1 MNEVPIGRRVA
12 YWRNQRGMSQQVFAD
27 RLGKSK
33 SWVDKVE
40 RGVRS
45 LDKVSVLRDVAE
57 LLNVDPDVLLADT
70 GQPDPEQRAADRVD
84 AVRSALTRH
93 PGLAPPAGPAPDP
106 DRHRARIAHADA
118 VYGHGRYP
126 ALLGLLPSLLDDSH
140 RVPADQRVQVYR
152 LTALTLVKL
161 DVVDLAW
168 LAADRGLAV
177 ATGADDPVV
186 AAGAAAPLGQV
197 LRAAGRHRHAFETA
211 IVSAHQVVPLD
222 DEGTAAERA
231 ACAALLL
238 QAALAAAEQHD
249 PPTVA
254 ELLDDA
260 HGMTEPAGPERAAV
274 DAARVAAAAALGDGR
289 HAVAQHEA
297 LTAGPGWGLLPLEHR
312 AAHLVDVAPAYVLAG
327 DLIGAGRVLLA
338 ADRLAPAEVRVRP
351 AGRAALAGVLGGTR
365 HPDPALLAVAEAAG
379 VDAAR

>member
-1 MNEVPIGRRVA
+1 
-12 YWRNQRGMSQQVFAD
+12 MSQQQFAD

-40 RGVRS
+40 RGVRR
-45 LDKVSVLRDVAE
+45 LDKVSVIQEIAEVLR
-57 LLNVDPDVLLADT
+57 VDPDALVVGDQPDAAQPGGDLADLA
-70 GQPDPEQRAADRVD
+70 DLIDDVRA
-84 AVRSALTRH
+84 ALTRH
-93 PGLAPPAGPAPDP
+93 PGLALCPTTPAPDP
-106 DRHRARIAHADA
+106 GRWRARVVHADA

-126 ALLGLLPSLLDDSH
+126 ALLSLLPGLLDDSH
-140 RVPADQRVQVYR
+140 RAAADHRAAVYR
-152 LTALTLVKL
+152 LTTLTLVK
-161 DVVDLAW
+161 VGAIDLAW

-177 ATGADDPVV
+177 AAGTDDPVL
-186 AAGAAAPLGQV
+186 AAVAAAPLGQA

-254 ELLDDA
+254 ELLNDA
-260 HGMTEPAGPERAAV
+260 HGMTAPAAPERAAV

-289 HAVAQHEA
+289 HAVDLHEA

-312 AAHLVDVAPAYVLAG
+312 AAHLVDVAPAYALAG
-327 DLIGAGRVLLA
+327 DPIGAGRTLLA
-338 ADRLAPAEVRVRP
+338 ADRLAPAEVRLRP
-351 AGRAALAGVLGGTR
+351 AGRAALAELLAVGR
-365 HPDPALLAVAEAAG
+365 PDPALLAVAEAAG
-379 VDAAR
+379 VDVAR